1 VKIDIYLPTTRQGN
15 SMLGTKI
22 ARKRLL
28 AIFLF
33 SFPLFG
39 SGCHRGPELREWDEE
54 VLLEDGRTIEVH
66 RTVTFNET
74 NSLSGDS
81 YNAVETGATVSFK
94 GSLATLPAWS
104 EPLMAL
110 VMYQDATTEE
120 WVIVATTT
128 SCQVWRQRGEPRP
141 QPYWEFRLGERGW
154 REVPLS
160 AASIGRAANL
170 LHRYQKSVPKRM
182 TADDRKSLESDP
194 MMGRSYKMIVND
206 ARDFGC
212 NPGPRKE

>member
-1 VKIDIYLPTTRQGN
+1 
-15 SMLGTKI
+15 MLGTKI

-28 AIFLF
+28 AIFFFF
-33 SFPLFG
+33 SFFG
-39 SGCHRGPELREWDEE
+39 SGCHRGPEVREWDEE

-74 NSLSGDS
+74 NSLSGDA
-81 YNAVETGATVSFK
+81 YNAVETGATLSFK
-94 GSLATLPAWS
+94 GSLATLPAWN

-110 VMYQDATTEE
+110 VLYQDATTEE

-141 QPYWEFRLGERGW
+141 QPYWEFRMGDRGW

-160 AASIGRAANL
+160 ATSIGRAANL
-170 LHRYQKSVPKRM
+170 LHRYQRDIPQRI
-182 TADDRKSLESDP
+182 TTEDRKLLESDP
-194 MMGRSYKMIVND
+194 MMDRSFKTIVND
-206 ARDFGC
+206 ARDFSC
-212 NPGPRKE
+212 NPGPRTE